1 MKKVEV
7 QKEYERIKELFAGV
21 DEKQMQLIDGAL
33 WEAARLRVELNDL
46 NKIIKETGLLK
57 TKPGDPYMQK

>member
-1 MKKVEV
+1 MEV

-46 NKIIKETGLLK
+46 NKIIKET
-57 TKPGDPYMQK
+57 